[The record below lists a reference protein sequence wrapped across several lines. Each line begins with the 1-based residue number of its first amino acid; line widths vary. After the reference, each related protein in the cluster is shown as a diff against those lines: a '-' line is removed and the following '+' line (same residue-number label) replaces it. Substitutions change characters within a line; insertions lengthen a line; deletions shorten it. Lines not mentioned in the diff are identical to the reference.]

1 MTSYGGANIIT
12 EDTVIFA
19 HFITPV
25 FMCKF
30 LVQNKLKVK
39 RLVLVSGFNNYFGI
53 NEEYDTVNSTM
64 YFVI

>member
-1 MTSYGGANIIT
+1 MTSYVGANIIT

-19 HFITPV
+19 HFIAPV
-25 FMCKF
+25 FICKF

-39 RLVLVSGFNNYFGI
+39 RLVLFSGFNNYFGI